1 MTGSLKADNL
11 IAAKE
16 CDAVVTLRG
25 NDGKGAASQ
34 VRFLRPSG
42 HAPGGRRLCARVLS
56 RVRLLP
62 LPAGGKGA
70 QGWDWLSGHARQGQ
84 D

>member
-1 MTGSLKADNL
+1 MTGTLKADNL

-16 CDAVVTLRG
+16 REAVITLGG
-25 NDGKGAASQ
+25 NDGKGAPSQ
-34 VRFLRPSG
+34 VHFLRPSG
-42 HAPGGRRLCARVLS
+42 HAPGRRHLCSRVLS

-70 QGWDWLSGHARQGQ
+70 QGWDWLLGRARQGQ